1 MPRPARRLRYVFY
14 SMKSVSE
21 IFSTLGRR
29 LDGFGSDAATRSCI
43 DRAIEAN
50 GWFTQRDILRAV
62 DAVRSE
68 MLDPGKLDAWLS
80 GYTPVAVPRDV
91 AVIMA
96 GNIPLVGFN
105 DLLCVAAS
113 GNVCCVKALGQG
125 YGAYGDDYRYAAR
138 DRAAD
143 RHTPLRRRSLVRC
156 RHCHGRRRCKPLLP
170 HPVRRHRVASSR
182 QQALGRRAV
191 WQRKHRRSGRP
202 YRRYNILLGTG
213 VPQCLYD
220 TAAAGYDP
228 DLYTDRPINVKLRRN
243 LVATAAMLTMQRRP
257 FTDCGA
263 FLCVES
269 TTFPSALSC
278 VALHRYD
285 DTAQVEKWLSDND
298 AHIQCVVTDRLEHPR
313 RAAFGRAQ
321 YPALTDYADGCDTMS
336 FLTAL

>member
-1 MPRPARRLRYVFY
+1 M
-14 SMKSVSE
+14 
-21 IFSTLGRR
+21 
-29 LDGFGSDAATRSCI
+29 
-43 DRAIEAN
+43 
-50 GWFTQRDILRAV
+50 
-62 DAVRSE
+62 
-68 MLDPGKLDAWLS
+68 LS
-80 GYTPVAVPRDV
+80 GNESTE
-91 AVIMA
+91 
-96 GNIPLVGFN
+96 
-105 DLLCVAAS
+105 DLAALIDDITSYS
-113 GNVCCVKALGQG
+113 GLGCRNV
-125 YGAYGDDYRYAAR
+125 
-138 DRAAD
+138 
-143 RHTPLRRRSLVRC
+143 SMI
-156 RHCHGRRRCKPLLP
+156 LLP
-170 HPVRRHRVASSR
+170 
-182 QQALGRRAV
+182 Q
-191 WQRKHRRSGRP
+191 
-202 YRRYNILLGTG
+202 
-213 VPQCLYD
+213 
-220 TAAAGYDP
+220 GYDP

>member
-14 SMKSVSE
+14 SMKRVSE

-113 GNVCCVKALGQG
+113 GNVCCVKPSGKDTVLMEMIIDMLREIEPQIAIRPFDDAASYDAVIATG
-125 YGAYGDDYRYAAR
+125 GDDANRYFRTRFAGTESLLRGSRHSVAVLSGNESTEDLAALI
-138 DRAAD
+138 DD
-143 RHTPLRRRSLVRC
+143 ITSYSGLGC
-156 RHCHGRRRCKPLLP
+156 RNVSMILLP
-170 HPVRRHRVASSR
+170 
-182 QQALGRRAV
+182 Q
-191 WQRKHRRSGRP
+191 
-202 YRRYNILLGTG
+202 
-213 VPQCLYD
+213 
-220 TAAAGYDP
+220 GYDP